1 MIVHAENCN
10 MEGDVLVPQ
19 MDAARSIESI
29 AVLRTE
35 RPMTHHPPDEAAR
48 PGVDPVDWADVQA
61 STQGDGQ
68 AFARLVGRHQQAVAG
83 FLWRF
88 TRDRRQWEEL
98 VQDAFVE
105 AYFSLRTFRGQ
116 APLVHW
122 LRRIATRVGYRYWTQ
137 QGRARAEA
145 AALAAMPPRVEEPV
159 DSDAAEAGT
168 LVHSLLAEM
177 APRDR
182 LALTLHYLEAC
193 PVAEIA
199 RLTGWSQ
206 ALVKV
211 QLHRARKRLKKRLE
225 ERERKSCSH

>member
-1 MIVHAENCN
+1 
-10 MEGDVLVPQ
+10 MEGGVLAPPQ
-19 MDAARSIESI
+19 EAARLIDSI
-29 AVLRTE
+29 AALRTE
-35 RPMTHHPPDEAAR
+35 RQMTRHPPGEVAR

-61 STQGDGQ
+61 STQGDGE
-68 AFARLVGRHQQAVAG
+68 AFARLIGRHQQPVAG

-98 VQDAFVE
+98 TQDTFVE

-116 APLVHW
+116 APLAHW

-137 QGRARAEA
+137 QGRARAEV
-145 AALAAMPPRVEEPV
+145 AALAAMPPRGEEAAP
-159 DSDAAEAGT
+159 SDAGEAAA

-182 LALTLHYLEAC
+182 LALTLHYLEGS
-193 PVAEIA
+193 PIAEIA

-225 ERERKSCSH
+225 QRERKSCQH